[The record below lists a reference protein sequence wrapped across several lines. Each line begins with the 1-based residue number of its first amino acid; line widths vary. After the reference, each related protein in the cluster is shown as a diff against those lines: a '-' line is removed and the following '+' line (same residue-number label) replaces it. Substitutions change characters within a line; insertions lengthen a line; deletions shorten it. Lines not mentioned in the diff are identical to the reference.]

1 MNILRDYKIYQNSY
15 WDALQLM
22 IIDKE
27 KQKEDIVQDK
37 VLLYKLYSILI
48 FSPSKTLSLNTQML
62 QDGINLEKALK
73 LLQ

>member
-1 MNILRDYKIYQNSY
+1 
-15 WDALQLM
+15 M